1 MLRQKSYKNFPN
13 FLIQKFICKWLLLL
27 HLPVSAPLVL
37 IIIIIKVKEKE
48 ADGKMKFKYI
58 LLKVNIISK
67 IMLPLLVIIV
77 KLNI

>member
-27 HLPVSAPLVL
+27 HLSVSAPLVL

-48 ADGKMKFKYI
+48 ADDKMKFKYI
-58 LLKVNIISK
+58 LLKANAIPKVTLLS
-67 IMLPLLVIIV
+67 LVIII

>member
-1 MLRQKSYKNFPN
+1 MLCQKSYKNFPN

-27 HLPVSAPLVL
+27 HLPVPAPLVL
-37 IIIIIKVKEKE
+37 IIIIIKIKKKK

-58 LLKVNIISK
+58 LLKVNVIPKVTLPPLII
-67 IMLPLLVIIV
+67 II